1 MNTKREH
8 SLSSSNA
15 GAGEIMNG
23 KEAEN
28 SLLTLF
34 WCNTGPQPPTPSINS
49 KRRFF
54 FFFYIQVTPQKVSVQ
69 KRKFVIPL
77 VSLQSDVFLF

>member
-54 FFFYIQVTPQKVSVQ
+54 FYIQVTPQKVSVQ